1 MKPIALYYLGVLDLI
16 RDVARGMG
24 YAVGLHGSLQRD
36 FDLIACP
43 WCEEAKSAEE
53 LVEAIRCAIG
63 GACAPIETSF
73 NEKPHGRRAWTIYFT
88 GKAAQEQSTTPII
101 DLSVMPRTEQPK

>member
-24 YAVGLHGSLQRD
+24 YAIGLHGSLQRD
-36 FDLIACP
+36 FDLIAVP
-43 WCEEAKSAEE
+43 WSDEAKSAED
-53 LVEAIRCAIG
+53 LVEAIRVAVN

-73 NEKPHGRRAWTIYFT
+73 TQKPHGRRAWSIYFT
-88 GKAAQEQSTTPII
+88 GGDAQKQCTTPII
-101 DLSVMPRTEQPK
+101 DLSVMPRMEQPK

>member
-1 MKPIALYYLGVLDLI
+1 VKPIALYYLGVLDLI

-24 YAVGLHGSLQRD
+24 YAIGLHGSLQRD
-36 FDLIACP
+36 FDLIAVP
-43 WCEEAKSAEE
+43 WCDEAKPAEE

-73 NEKPHGRRAWTIYFT
+73 SQKPHGRRAWSIYFT
-88 GKAAQEQSTTPII
+88 GGDALKQCTTPII
-101 DLSVMPRTEQPK
+101 DLSVMPRLEQAK